1 MAGHCL
7 KILCTIGGYGQSN
20 AEAVTIAAIR
30 QPDGILAIIK
40 QVELRETRLE
50 GMAFVT
56 NLRLDAYDS
65 MFKEEHLSDA
75 IRSYKEMVGR
85 DLLTFSPETVKHQ
98 PRIETDGID
107 ERGQQYRLDQNIDN
121 AQMAILAIVHFVD
134 RQYAITSTA
143 NLSDRM
149 AKLYEIMSV

>member
-1 MAGHCL
+1 M
-7 KILCTIGGYGQSN
+7 KIMCTIGGYGQAN
-20 AEAVTIAAIR
+20 AEAITIGALRSPDGTVATIR
-30 QPDGILAIIK
+30 QLDLT
-40 QVELRETRLE
+40 LTRKE

-56 NLRLDAYDS
+56 NLKLDAYDS

-75 IRSYKEMVGR
+75 IRSYKEMLGQDR
-85 DLLTFSPETVKHQ
+85 LTFSDKAMSFQ

-121 AQMAILAIVHFVD
+121 AQMAVLAIVHFVD

-143 NLSDRM
+143 NLAGRM
-149 AKLYEIMSV
+149 AEMYAIMSV